1 MTSTLASTAK
11 PSLRVATVV
20 STRTVPSA
28 NLASMTPCPGS
39 LPVPYWNEKAF
50 RSRAAS
56 ISSTGSGGSTT

>member
-11 PSLRVATVV
+11 PSLRVVTVV

-39 LPVPYWNEKAF
+39 RSFPYWNEKLF
-50 RSRAAS
+50 SSSAAS
-56 ISSTGSGGSTT
+56 TSSTGSGGSTT